1 MPLDHILVR
10 GAREHNLKNIDV
22 RIPRDQLVV
31 ITGLSGSGKSSLAF
45 DTIYAEGQRRYVES
59 LSAYA
64 RQFLGLMEKP
74 DVDHIDGLS
83 PAISIDQKSTSNNP
97 RSTVGTVTEIY
108 DYMRLLWARAGRP
121 HCPTCG
127 RPIERQT
134 VQQIV
139 DATLAYPAGA
149 RLLLLA
155 PVARAKKG
163 EHAGIF
169 EEARRAGFVRVRVNG
184 EVRDLDEEI
193 ALDKKKRHDI
203 DVVVD
208 RLVVPEPGS
217 DSTATS
223 RIADSVE
230 QALKV
235 GQGVMLVA
243 YAGGAQ
249 DGGPEPEAERIF
261 SEHFSC
267 AYDGTSIGEIE
278 PRTFSFNSPHGACP
292 KCTGL
297 GVEMQIDP
305 ALVIPDRTKSLAGG
319 AIEPWSKSPSVA
331 GWYMR
336 QIEAVAEDQ
345 GFSSSQPISELSDEQ
360 LHAVLYGTGDRLL
373 RLRFTNQYGR
383 TQTYDTKFEGVVK
396 NLQRRYKETDSDYIR
411 TDIEKYMGAIPCPE
425 CKGLRLRKE
434 ARSVLIDGRPIVE
447 VTNLSITAARQWFD
461 RLAGPDTPLN
471 QREQTIAY
479 QILKEIRSRLEFLVD
494 VGLEYLTLNRVSGT
508 LSGGESQRIRLAT
521 QIGSALMGVLY
532 ICDEPSIGLH
542 PVDGDRLIRTLERL
556 RDLGN
561 TVLIVEHDEAMMR
574 AADWIIDM
582 GPGAGIHGGHVVAE
596 GDIEAIKAC
605 EESIT
610 GAYLAGRR
618 EIPVPAQRRPGNGK
632 VIHIRGARENNLR
645 NIDVEIP
652 LGKFV
657 AVTGVSGS
665 GKSSLI
671 TDILVRR
678 AANVLHG
685 ARQRPGLHDAVEGLE
700 HIDKIVDIDQ
710 SPIGRTPRSNPAT
723 YTGAFGIIRDM
734 FASVPESKAR
744 GYKAGRFSFN
754 VKGGRCEECTGDG
767 YKVVEMQFLPD
778 VTVPCEVCH
787 GKRYNR
793 EALEIL
799 FRGKNI
805 ADVLDMTVSE
815 AAEFFERFPRVKR
828 IMDTLEA
835 TGLGYIHLGQ
845 PATTL
850 SGGEAQRI
858 KLASELSRRS
868 TGRTLY
874 ILDEPT
880 TGLSFQDV
888 AHLLN
893 VLQRLADAGNT
904 VLVIEHH
911 LDVIKAA
918 DHVIDLGPLGGDR
931 GGELVA
937 TGTPEELALVP
948 ESYTGQYLRP
958 ILQAA
963 GTLAADSGA
972 PLRSGAAHRAPARV
986 EVDGIAITP
995 GKQRDAALVAS
1006 AASASAPPSS
1016 NGRAKRASTPVAG
1029 SGAAGN
1035 EAKAAAAADRIDS
1048 RITREAT
1055 PEPVR
1060 PETKAAAKRRRQAES
1075 PRKETASERDL
1086 RETREARDAARAE

>member
-1 MPLDHILVR
+1 MPLDHIVVR

-22 RIPRDQLVV
+22 TIPRDKLVV

-108 DYMRLLWARAGRP
+108 DYMRLLWARIGKP
-121 HCPTCG
+121 HCPACG

-139 DATLAYPAGA
+139 DATLAYPPGA

-163 EHAGIF
+163 EHTAIF
-169 EEARRAGFVRVRVNG
+169 DEARRAGFVRVRVDG
-184 EVRDLDEEI
+184 QVYDIDELPR
-193 ALDKKKRHDI
+193 LDKNRRHDI

-208 RLVVPEPGS
+208 RLVVPEPGADPS
-217 DSTATS
+217 ASS

-235 GQGVMLVA
+235 GQGVMVVS
-243 YAGGAQ
+243 YAGGAAP
-249 DGGPEPEAERIF
+249 GTPEPPAERVF
-261 SEHFSC
+261 SEHLAC
-267 AYDGTSIGEIE
+267 PYDGTSIGEIE

-292 KCTGL
+292 RCTGL

-305 ALVIPDRTKSLAGG
+305 DLVIPDRTKSIAQG
-319 AIEPWSKSPSVA
+319 AVEPWSKSPSIA
-331 GWYMR
+331 GWYLR
-336 QIEAVAEDQ
+336 QLEALAEDQ
-345 GFSSSQPISELSDEQ
+345 GFSVHTPISQ
-360 LHAVLYGTGDRLL
+360 LTEAQLRALLYGTGDRLL

-383 TQTYDTKFEGVVK
+383 TQVYDTRYEGVVP
-396 NLQRRYKETDSDYIR
+396 NLQRRYKDTDSDYVR
-411 TDIEKYMGAIPCPE
+411 AEIEKYMAAIPCPA
-425 CKGLRLRKE
+425 CQGRRLRPEALAVLVDGLPISAASAMSIAE
-434 ARSVLIDGRPIVE
+434 AR
-447 VTNLSITAARQWFD
+447 AWFD
-461 RLAGPDTPLN
+461 RLAGPETPLSPRD
-471 QREQTIAY
+471 QAIAR
-479 QILKEIRSRLEFLVD
+479 QVLKEIRSRLEFLVD
-494 VGLEYLTLNRVSGT
+494 VGLDYLTLDRVSGT

-561 TVLIVEHDEAMMR
+561 TVLVVEHDEATMR

-582 GPGAGIHGGHVVAE
+582 GPGAGIHGGRVVAE
-596 GDIEAIKAC
+596 GPLPAIL
-605 EESIT
+605 EHPESIT
-610 GAYLAGRR
+610 GAYLSGRR
-618 EIPVPAQRRPGNGK
+618 QIPVPRKRRPGNGK
-632 VIHIRGARENNLR
+632 ALRIVGARENNLR
-645 NIDVEIP
+645 NLTVEIP

-671 TDILVRR
+671 TDILVPR
-678 AANVLHG
+678 ALQVLHG
-685 ARQRPGLHDAVEGLE
+685 ARQRPGAHDAIEGLE
-700 HIDKIVDIDQ
+700 HIDKVVDIDQ

-723 YTGAFGIIRDM
+723 YTGAFTLIRDL
-734 FASVPESKAR
+734 FASVPEARAR
-744 GYKAGRFSFN
+744 GYKAGRFSFT
-754 VKGGRCEECTGDG
+754 VKGGRCEECAGDG

-778 VTVPCEVCH
+778 VTVPCEACH

-793 EALEIL
+793 EALEIT

-805 ADVLDMTVSE
+805 AEVLDMTVSE
-815 AAEFFERFPRVKR
+815 AVEFFERFPRIKR
-828 IMDTLEA
+828 ILDTLEA
-835 TGLGYIHLGQ
+835 TGLGYIKIGQ

-874 ILDEPT
+874 VLDEPT

-888 AHLLN
+888 AHLLD
-893 VLQRLADAGNT
+893 VLHRLVDAGNT
-904 VLVIEHH
+904 VVVIEHH
-911 LDVIKAA
+911 LDVIKSA
-918 DHVIDLGPLGGDR
+918 DHIIDLGPLGGDR
-931 GGELVA
+931 GGQLIA
-937 TGTPEELALVP
+937 AGTPEDVARCEA
-948 ESYTGQYLRP
+948 SFTGRYLRP
-958 ILQAA
+958 ILEAA
-963 GTLAADSGA
+963 GTLGD
-972 PLRSGAAHRAPARV
+972 
-986 EVDGIAITP
+986 E
-995 GKQRDAALVAS
+995 
-1006 AASASAPPSS
+1006 AASEPPLPASAPAAA
-1016 NGRAKRASTPVAG
+1016 NGRAGADAVARR
-1029 SGAAGN
+1029 
-1035 EAKAAAAADRIDS
+1035 AAAAAARIDA
-1048 RITREAT
+1048 RAAREAA
-1055 PEPVR
+1055 PQPQPAPAPKPGRRSR
-1060 PETKAAAKRRRQAES
+1060 PETATERELQSQRAA
-1075 PRKETASERDL
+1075 
-1086 RETREARDAARAE
+1086 RETG

>member
-10 GAREHNLKNIDV
+10 GAREHNLKNVDV
-22 RIPRDQLVV
+22 RIPRDKLVV

-121 HCPTCG
+121 HCPKCG

-139 DATLAYPAGA
+139 DATLAYPPRS

-155 PVARAKKG
+155 PVTRAKKG
-163 EHAGIF
+163 EHTGIF
-169 EEARRAGFVRVRVNG
+169 DEARRAGFVRVRIDG
-184 EVRDLDEEI
+184 EVRDLDEQL
-193 ALDKKKRHDI
+193 ALDKNKRHDI

-208 RLVVPEPGS
+208 RLVVPQPGT
-217 DSTATS
+217 DETATS

-230 QALKV
+230 TALKL
-235 GQGVMLVA
+235 GSGVMLVA
-243 YAGGAQ
+243 QA
-249 DGGPEPEAERIF
+249 DGSEPERIF

-278 PRTFSFNSPHGACP
+278 PRTFSFNSPHGACTQ
-292 KCTGL
+292 CTGL
-297 GVEMQIDP
+297 GVEMEIDP
-305 ALVIPDRTKSLAGG
+305 ALVIPDRSKSIAGG
-319 AIEPWSKSPSVA
+319 AVEPWSKSAAV
-331 GWYMR
+331 GTWYTRILEGLASRM
-336 QIEAVAEDQ
+336 
-345 GFSSSQPISELSDEQ
+345 GFSVEQPVRELNDEQ
-360 LHAVLYGTGDRLL
+360 MKAILYGVGEERLS
-373 RLRFTNQYGR
+373 LRFTNDYGR
-383 TQTYDTKFEGVVK
+383 TQQYDAKFEGVVN
-396 NLQRRYKETDSDYIR
+396 NLQRRYKETDSDWVR
-411 TDIEKYMGAIPCPE
+411 TEIEKYMASIPCAA
-425 CKGLRLRKE
+425 CRGRRLRPE
-434 ARSVLIDGRPIVE
+434 ALAVTIDGRPITQ
-447 VTNLSITAARQWFD
+447 VTDFSITEARGWFA
-461 RLAGPDTPLN
+461 RLASPETALN
-471 QREQTIAY
+471 RREQTIAV
-479 QILKEIRSRLEFLVD
+479 QILKEIRSRLDFLVD

-542 PVDGDRLIRTLERL
+542 PIDGDRLIVTLERL

-582 GPGAGIHGGHVVAE
+582 GPGAGVHGGRLVAE
-596 GDIEAIKAC
+596 GPIEAIIGS

-610 GAYLAGRR
+610 GAYLSGRR
-618 EIPVPAQRRPGNGK
+618 TIPMPSRRRAGNGK
-632 VIHIRGARENNLR
+632 SLWVRGAAENNLR
-645 NIDVEIP
+645 RLDIEFP
-652 LGKFV
+652 LGRFI

-671 TDILVRR
+671 TEILVKR
-678 AANVLHG
+678 AAQVLHNS
-685 ARQRPGLHDAVEGLE
+685 RQRPGKHDSVEGLE
-700 HIDKIVDIDQ
+700 HLDKIVDIDQ

-723 YTGAFGIIRDM
+723 YTGAFTLIREM
-734 FASVPESKAR
+734 FASVPEARAR

-754 VKGGRCEECTGDG
+754 VKGGRCEECSGDG

-787 GKRYNR
+787 GQRYNR
-793 EALEIL
+793 EALEIR

-805 ADVLDMTVSE
+805 AEVLDMTVSE
-815 AAEFFERFPRVKR
+815 AHEFFERFPRVKR
-828 IMDTLEA
+828 IMETLEA

-868 TGRTLY
+868 TGKTLY
-874 ILDEPT
+874 VLDEPT

-888 AHLLN
+888 AHLLD

-904 VLVIEHH
+904 VVVIEHH

-918 DHVIDLGPLGGDR
+918 DYIIDLGPYGGDR

-937 TGTPEELALVP
+937 TGTPEEVAANP
-948 ESYTGQYLRP
+948 NSFTGQYLRP
-958 ILQAA
+958 VLEAA
-963 GTLAADSGA
+963 G
-972 PLRSGAAHRAPARV
+972 
-986 EVDGIAITP
+986 
-995 GKQRDAALVAS
+995 
-1006 AASASAPPSS
+1006 SAPI
-1016 NGRAKRASTPVAG
+1016 
-1029 SGAAGN
+1029 
-1035 EAKAAAAADRIDS
+1035 AAAATKRKAAGRKLAAVGASS
-1048 RITREAT
+1048 RNGASENEETATAAAATIGARLERETAGASQ
-1055 PEPVR
+1055 VR
-1060 PETKAAAKRRRQAES
+1060 PKTKAAEKRERQAAN
-1075 PRKETASERDL
+1075 PRKETASEKGL
-1086 RETREARDAARAE
+1086 REKRQG